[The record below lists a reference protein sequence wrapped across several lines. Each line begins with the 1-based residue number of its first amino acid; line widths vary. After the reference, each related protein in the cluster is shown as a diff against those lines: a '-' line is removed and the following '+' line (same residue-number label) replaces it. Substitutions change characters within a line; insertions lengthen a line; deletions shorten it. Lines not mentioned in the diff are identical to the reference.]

1 MHRHNPLGREFTT
14 LSNNTM
20 TTIAKETHR
29 DESHAK
35 LNPHL
40 DDNIRLLGSLL
51 GKAIQTQSGDEL
63 YEMVEY
69 VRCLSIAA
77 RHGDQAQAEALQEKL
92 SGLFAKDMYL
102 LARAFNLFLNLS
114 NIADQ
119 YEQLREH
126 KALDW
131 FGLDENAERP
141 VQQSP
146 FCKLNNKFSLILQQ
160 GVSTEKL
167 YETVCNLSIEP
178 VLTAHPTEVARRT
191 VSNKYLRI
199 NRLLESLDQP
209 GLRGYH
215 IEELQNQLY
224 RVITELWETDEI
236 RRQQPTPLE
245 EAKSGLIVFEQ
256 TLWDA
261 VPSVLYTLSRILH
274 KYTGDTLPLD
284 ATPLR
289 ICSWM
294 GGDRDGNPNV
304 TPDMTEKV
312 ICTSRW
318 KAAELY
324 FGEIKALRDELSMNR
339 CNHRLREETG
349 DSHEPYRF
357 LLKELLVKLSR
368 TMRSMELMLEGE
380 YSTERDIIQ
389 VRNQLLQPL
398 MICYDSLIECDESI
412 IANGR
417 LTDIIRRIHAF
428 GVISMP
434 LDIRQESSRH
444 TEALNEITEYLG
456 LGSYQNWT
464 EIERQEFLGQELVS
478 KRPLI
483 PANFPVSED
492 VAVVLDTFRMI
503 ARQPAEYLGAY
514 VISMATT
521 ASDVLAVEVLQK
533 ACGVTFPQRVVPLF
547 ERLDDLQNSAQ
558 TMDQLWSNP
567 LYLKRIK
574 GRQEVMIGYSDS
586 AKDAGQLSAAWGLYC
601 AQEQLVKLAAKY
613 DIKLTLFHGRG
624 GTVARGGGP
633 AHAAISSQ
641 PPGSVNGSMRVTEQ
655 GEVIKSKYGVPG
667 MATESLK
674 TYLCAVLDASLT
686 PPPEPKQAWRDT
698 MDSLSATALEEFRS
712 TIREEPDF
720 VPYFVQATPE
730 SVLGGL
736 NIGSRPARRR
746 KGDGITYLRAIPWIF
761 AWTQTRLMLP
771 AWLGIGSALQAA
783 LDDNKEV
790 QLREMQAQWP
800 FFKSTIDLIE
810 MVLAKADPNV
820 ALLYDRKLV
829 DTDLLPL
836 GQSLREKYQQIVKVV
851 LKLTGHKKLVEH
863 EPFLLQGIIV
873 RNPYVDPLN
882 ILQVEILSRIRS
894 GETGM
899 IEDALTIAI
908 NGISAGMRNTG

>member
-1 MHRHNPLGREFTT
+1 
-14 LSNNTM
+14 M
-20 TTIAKETHR
+20 TTISSQTNPGEP
-29 DESHAK
+29 HAN

-63 YEMVEY
+63 YDMVEY
-69 VRCLSIAA
+69 VRRLSIAA
-77 RHGDQAQAEALQEKL
+77 RQGEQAQAVVLQEKL
-92 SGLFAKDMYL
+92 SGLPAKDMYL
-102 LARAFNLFLNLS
+102 LARAFNLFLNLA

-141 VQQSP
+141 VHKSP
-146 FCKLNNKFSLILQQ
+146 FCKLNNKFALILKQDISAEQ
-160 GVSTEKL
+160 L
-167 YETVCNLSIEP
+167 YDAVCNLSIEP

-199 NRLLESLDQP
+199 NRLLKSLDQP
-209 GLRGYH
+209 GLREYH

-236 RRQQPTPLE
+236 RRQQPTPLD
-245 EAKSGLIVFEQ
+245 EAKSGLIVFDQ

-261 VPSVLYTLSRILH
+261 VPNVLYTLSRILH
-274 KYTGDTLPLD
+274 KYTGHTLPLD

-304 TPDMTEKV
+304 TPEMTEKV

-324 FGEIKALRDELSMNR
+324 FREIKALRDELSMNR
-339 CNHRLREETG
+339 CNNRLREETG
-349 DSHEPYRF
+349 DSHEPYRV
-357 LLKELLVKLSR
+357 LLKELLAKLSR

-380 YSTERDIIQ
+380 HISERHIIQ
-389 VRNQLLQPL
+389 VRDDLMQPL
-398 MICYDSLIECDESI
+398 MLCYDSLIDCDEQI

-417 LTDIIRRIHAF
+417 LTDIIRRVYAF

-434 LDIRQESSRH
+434 LDIRQESTRH

-456 LGSYQNWT
+456 LGSYQKWT
-464 EIERQEFLGQELVS
+464 EIERQEFLSQELAN

-483 PANFPVSED
+483 PVDFPASDD
-492 VAVVLDTFRMI
+492 VAVVLDTFKMI
-503 ARQPAEYLGAY
+503 AGQPAEYLGAY
-514 VISMATT
+514 IISMATT
-521 ASDVLAVEVLQK
+521 ASDVLAVEVLQR
-533 ACGVTFPQRVVPLF
+533 ACGVTSPQRVVPLF
-547 ERLDDLQNSAQ
+547 ERLDDLQTSAQ

-567 LYLKRIK
+567 VYFKRIN
-574 GRQEVMIGYSDS
+574 GHQEVMIGYSDS

-601 AQEQLVKLAAKY
+601 AQEQLVELAAKY

-633 AHAAISSQ
+633 AHAAIRSQ
-641 PPGSVNGSMRVTEQ
+641 PPGSVNGSLRVTEQ
-655 GEVIKSKYGVPG
+655 GEVIQSKYGVPG
-667 MATESLK
+667 MAVESLK
-674 TYLCAVLDASLT
+674 TYLCAVLDATLT
-686 PPPEPKQAWRDT
+686 PPPEPKQQWRDT
-698 MDSLSATALEEFRS
+698 MESLSAIALKEFRS
-712 TIREEPDF
+712 MIREEPDF

-730 SVLGGL
+730 SVLGSL

-783 LDDNKEV
+783 LDENKEA

-800 FFKSTIDLIE
+800 FFESTIDLIE

-820 ALLYDRKLV
+820 ALLYDLKLV
-829 DTDLLPL
+829 DKNLLPL
-836 GQSLREKYQQIVKVV
+836 GESLRGKYQQIVKAV
-851 LKLTGHKKLVEH
+851 LELTGHKKLVEH
-863 EPFLLQGIIV
+863 EPNLLQGIIV

-882 ILQVEILSRIRS
+882 ILQVEILSRIRG

>member
-1 MHRHNPLGREFTT
+1 MTQT
-14 LSNNTM
+14 DISN
-20 TTIAKETHR
+20 APDSSQE
-29 DESHAK
+29 A

-40 DDNIRLLGSLL
+40 DNNIRLLGSLL
-51 GKAIQTQSGDEL
+51 GKAIQTQSGSEL
-63 YEMVEY
+63 YEQVEY
-69 VRCLSIAA
+69 MRRLSIAA
-77 RHGDQAQAEALQEKL
+77 RQGDQAQAEVLQEKL
-92 SGLFAKDMYL
+92 SALPAEDMYM

-141 VQQSP
+141 SYQTP
-146 FCKLNNKFSLILQQ
+146 FCKLNNKFSLILKQ
-160 GVSTEKL
+160 GVSAEKL
-167 YETVCNLSIEP
+167 YQTVCDLSIEP

-209 GLRGYH
+209 GLREYH
-215 IEELQNQLY
+215 IEELHNQLY

-236 RRQQPTPLE
+236 RRQQPTPLD
-245 EAKSGLIVFEQ
+245 EAKSGLVVFDQ

-261 VPSVLYTLSRILH
+261 VPNVLYTLSRILH
-274 KYTGDTLPLD
+274 KYTGQTLPLD

-324 FGEIKALRDELSMNR
+324 FREIKALRDELSMNR
-339 CNHRLREETG
+339 CDDRLRAAIG
-349 DSHEPYRF
+349 DTHEPYRV
-357 LLKELLVKLSR
+357 LLKDLLARLSR
-368 TMRSMELMLEGE
+368 TMRSMELMLEGN
-380 YSTERDIIQ
+380 TGERDIIE
-389 VRNQLLQPL
+389 VRADLLHPL
-398 MICYDSLIECDESI
+398 MLCYDSLIACDERI

-417 LTDIIRRIHAF
+417 LTDIIRRVYAF

-434 LDIRQESSRH
+434 LDIRQESTRH

-464 EIERQEFLGQELVS
+464 ENERQEFLSQELNN

-483 PANFPVSED
+483 PADFPASDD

-503 ARQPAEYLGAY
+503 ARQPSEYLGAY
-514 VISMATT
+514 VISMATS

-533 ACGVTFPQRVVPLF
+533 ACGVLSAQRVVPLF
-547 ERLDDLQNSAQ
+547 ERLDDLQSAAE

-567 LYLKRIK
+567 AYVSKIN

-601 AQEQLVKLAAKY
+601 AQEQLVELAAKY
-613 DIKLTLFHGRG
+613 EIKLTLFHGRG

-633 AHAAISSQ
+633 AHAAIRSQ

-655 GEVIKSKYGVPG
+655 GEVIQSKYGVPG
-667 MATESLK
+667 MAAESLK
-674 TYLCAVLDASLT
+674 TYLCAVLDATLT

-698 MDSLSATALEEFRS
+698 MDTLSAIALKEFRS
-712 TIREEPDF
+712 TIREEADF

-730 SVLGGL
+730 SALGGL

-746 KGDGITYLRAIPWIF
+746 KGEGITYLRAIPWIF

-783 LDDNKEV
+783 LDDNKEE

-800 FFKSTIDLIE
+800 FFESTIDLIE

-820 ALLYDRKLV
+820 AKLYDRKLV
-829 DTDLLPL
+829 DKDLLPL
-836 GQSLREKYQQIVKVV
+836 GKSLRDKYEQIVKAV
-851 LKLTGHKKLVEH
+851 LELTGHKKLVEH

-882 ILQVEILSRIRS
+882 ILQVEILSRIRK

>member
-1 MHRHNPLGREFTT
+1 
-14 LSNNTM
+14 M
-20 TTIAKETHR
+20 TTIHNQTKPDAPY
-29 DESHAK
+29 AN

-69 VRCLSIAA
+69 VRRLSIAA
-77 RHGDQAQAEALQEKL
+77 RQGEQTQAVVLQEKL
-92 SGLFAKDMYL
+92 SGLPAKDMYL
-102 LARAFNLFLNLS
+102 LARAFNLFLNLA

-119 YEQLREH
+119 YERLREH

-141 VQQSP
+141 TYKSP
-146 FCKLNNKFSLILQQ
+146 FCKLNNKFALILKQ
-160 GVSTEKL
+160 GVSAKKL
-167 YETVCNLSIEP
+167 YESVCNLSIEP

-209 GLRGYH
+209 GLREYH

-236 RRQQPTPLE
+236 RRQQPTPLD
-245 EAKSGLIVFEQ
+245 EAKSGLVVFDQ

-261 VPSVLYTLSRILH
+261 VPNVLYTLSRILH
-274 KYTGDTLPLD
+274 KYTGNTLPLD

-304 TPDMTEKV
+304 TPEMTEKV

-324 FGEIKALRDELSMNR
+324 FREIKALRDELSMNR
-339 CNHRLREETG
+339 CNDRLREETG
-349 DSHEPYRF
+349 DSHEPYRV
-357 LLKELLVKLSR
+357 LLKELLAKLSR

-380 YSTERDIIQ
+380 HCSERSIIQ
-389 VRNQLLQPL
+389 VRADLLQPL
-398 MICYDSLIECDESI
+398 MICFDSLIACDESI

-417 LTDIIRRIHAF
+417 LTDIIRRLYAF

-434 LDIRQESSRH
+434 LDIRQESTRH

-456 LGSYQNWT
+456 LGSYIKWS
-464 EIERQEFLGQELVS
+464 EAERQQFLSQELAN

-483 PANFPVSED
+483 PADFPASAD

-503 ARQPAEYLGAY
+503 ALQPREYLGAY
-514 VISMATT
+514 IISMATT

-533 ACGVTFPQRVVPLF
+533 ACGVPAPLRVVPLF
-547 ERLDDLQNSAQ
+547 ERLDDLQTAAQ

-567 LYLKRIK
+567 LYFERIN
-574 GRQEVMIGYSDS
+574 GHQEVMIGYSDS

-633 AHAAISSQ
+633 AHAAIRSQ

-655 GEVIKSKYGVPG
+655 GEVIQSKYGVPG
-667 MATESLK
+667 MAVESLK
-674 TYLCAVLDASLT
+674 TYLCAVLDATLT
-686 PPPEPKQAWRDT
+686 PPPEPKQQWRDS
-698 MDSLSATALEEFRS
+698 MDALSAIALKEFRS

-730 SVLGGL
+730 SVLGSL

-783 LDDNKEV
+783 LDDNKEA

-800 FFKSTIDLIE
+800 FFESTIDLIE

-820 ALLYDRKLV
+820 AMLYDRKLV
-829 DTDLLPL
+829 DENLLPL
-836 GQSLREKYQQIVKVV
+836 GESLRAKYHQIVKAV
-851 LKLTGHKKLVEH
+851 LELTGHKKLVEH
-863 EPFLLQGIIV
+863 EPGLLQGIIV

-882 ILQVEILSRIRS
+882 ILQVEILSRIRN